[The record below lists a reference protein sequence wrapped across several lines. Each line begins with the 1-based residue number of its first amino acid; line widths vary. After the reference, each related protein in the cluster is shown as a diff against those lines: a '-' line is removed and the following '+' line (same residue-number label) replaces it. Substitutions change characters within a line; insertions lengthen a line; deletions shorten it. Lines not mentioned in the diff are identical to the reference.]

1 MSKFTYDYFRNK
13 VIVAASRD
21 SFPTK
26 QAQKDALD
34 NVSRAYSKLID
45 EPRKNTLSV
54 EESDGKRIWSDK
66 VQVIDV
72 PFDLYLVREK
82 HYPIIETI
90 FGADPQEVKD
100 LVELRSAIKAIPVVK
115 PEPRVKAPA
124 GPNSATHLGTC
135 QICGKAHKV
144 SLSDGTLAKHGYNVD
159 GQFMNECFGS
169 DRLPYEKD
177 KSLIL
182 KHMVGII
189 ALIVEMSDDEEQA
202 DNHHEK
208 RMIRAKI
215 DRANLIVESLSR
227 RADNWKERDLTP
239 IA

>member
-1 MSKFTYDYFRNK
+1 MIKFTYDYFRNK
-13 VIVAASRD
+13 VIVAASKD

-26 QAQKDALD
+26 QAQKDALH
-34 NVSRAYSKLID
+34 NVSRAYD
-45 EPRKNTLSV
+45 ELM
-54 EESDGKRIWSDK
+54 GK
-66 VQVIDV
+66 V
-72 PFDLYLVREK
+72 PFGCATIPLELHQVREK
-82 HYPIIETI
+82 HYPTI
-90 FGADPQEVKD
+90 KTIGIDPQEVKD

-115 PEPRVKAPA
+115 PEPRAKAPA

-182 KHMVGII
+182 KHMIGII

-215 DRANLIVESLSR
+215 DRANIIVESLSH

-239 IA
+239 IE